1 MAIKIQLRRGTAAN
15 WTSTNPI
22 LSDGEVGFESDTG
35 KFKIGRSNT
44 AWTDL
49 AYATDLPSEVTGLV
63 SNLSNTVTSHTSA
76 TTSVHGIADT
86 SALETKTG
94 AQTKADG
101 AVTTAGTY
109 TDSELYA
116 HNSSILNV
124 HGIANTATL
133 ETKTGAQTK
142 ADAAE
147 SAAKGYA
154 DSIVS
159 NLVDSAPTLL
169 NTLNELA
176 TALNDDPAFATTI
189 TNSIATKATLVVDT
203 SSNLTTANA
212 AIAANSFVLESN
224 TGKFKIGNGTTHWT
238 ALPYAGTTSTEITD
252 LTAQLETYANDMMTY
267 HMGQTTNVHGIAN
280 VADLVVSSTVTSH
293 TGATTNIHGIANT
306 ALLVTTAILDT
317 HTGSNVN
324 VHGIANTA
332 LLLTTTDLANID
344 ANLALK
350 APTANATFTGT
361 TSGITKAMV
370 GLGNVDNT
378 SDVSKPISNATQNA
392 LNLKASSESPTLS
405 NTTFTQNVT
414 GLTKTMVGLGSVDNT
429 ADLDKPI
436 STATQAGLNLKA
448 PIANATLTGTVVL
461 PATTSIG
468 NVSATEIGYVDGVT
482 SAIQTQINAKA
493 PSESATLA
501 NTSFTGTIS
510 GITKAVVGLSNVDN
524 TADANKPVSTAQQS
538 ALNAKANLSGD
549 TFTGGVVI
557 SANTASTSATSGAL
571 IVAGGIGTKG
581 NIHSE
586 GTAYFG
592 APTNLDLTDPLAFFT
607 KDTNSYIQL
616 GVQNTN
622 SGNHASGDLVI
633 TADNGTNSSKFVDL
647 GIASSTYNYSD
658 YSAINPNDSYLIAD
672 GGNLVLDAGTGG
684 KAIKFVIGGTQ
695 STDLK
700 GSWDAT
706 KLEVANNFKVDG
718 NAQIIGTLSAADT
731 TVSGLNTGDLDVTSV
746 DGTYTPVQI
755 MGTTDQTADLTQW
768 QDATGATLAKIDAAG
783 NITAPT
789 FSGTAIGNLSYYGN
803 NNTQAIIAKGTP
815 ICFTG
820 LDSNNNA
827 TIAPAV
833 VSDSS
838 KMPATGI
845 AGQDIAVGSTG
856 QIVFVGQIH
865 NIDTSAFA
873 LGDIL
878 YVGSTGLTNVK
889 PTNVNYSIQ
898 HIGTVEK
905 VASAI
910 NGGAILVNCTG
921 TTVQVPN
928 IVSIPGNI
936 TTTGGT
942 FTGNGSGLTT
952 LNASNLSSGTVPS
965 ARLSL
970 SSSDI
975 PTLAS
980 SKISDLSTVVHAY
993 TLNSFANP
1001 VSAVSMANQK
1011 ITNLA
1016 DPTSGLDAANKS
1028 YVDNLSS
1035 GLRIKQAVDRA
1046 TDNVLPN
1053 TPTYTAGS
1061 ADSSQGYG
1069 IGATLESSTNTRL
1082 SVDNG
1087 NVTTG
1092 QRILVKNQT
1101 DAKQNGIYYVT
1112 AQGASGSSHW
1122 ILTRATDS
1130 DNSPAG
1136 EVRKGDY
1143 VSVLNGGTNGGTSWT
1158 ISNDGTATTPS
1169 NGIAIGI
1176 DNINYVQF
1184 NGAATYVAGGGLTLT
1199 GTTFDIG
1206 TADSSRIVINADN
1219 IDLATVTRSDTTGS
1233 AGGARITAI
1242 TTDSYG
1248 RVTGTVSSA
1257 QADATTTTKGIASF
1271 DSGDFAVTSGAVTIK
1286 AAGVDNSQLAN
1297 AKVTLGTTDLTLGS
1311 TVTSVSGLGTVAATT
1326 FSGAL
1331 IGNVTG
1337 NASTVTNGVYTTDTA
1352 TVTNA
1357 MLAGSIADSKLS
1369 TISTAGKVL
1378 NSATTATQLNTAN
1391 AIVARD
1397 ASGNFTANIITAA
1410 LSGNATT
1417 ATNATS
1423 ATSAVNTGIT
1433 EDTTTNAS
1441 KYITWVDANTGNNPQ
1456 KTTSTK
1462 LTFNPS
1468 TGIVSATGFSGAYTV
1483 SSAGITFSDGSVQLV
1498 AGVPSLTTIAQKT
1511 ASYTLTS
1518 LAERDTITEIANASA
1533 QTLTVPLDTTLSFPT
1548 GTTLDLI
1555 QTGAGQI
1562 TITPATTTSTYS
1574 SGGAAAATTFVIAAT
1589 NAAIG
1594 IGQTVTGTGFAANT
1608 VVTNVSGTT
1617 ITVSPAI
1624 TSQVSGTITFATTI
1638 NATPGLKLR
1647 TQWSSATLL
1656 KRSANTWLV
1665 YGDLTA

>member
-1 MAIKIQLRRGTAAN
+1 MSIKIQLRRGTAAE
-15 WTSTNPI
+15 WISSNPT

-35 KFKIGRSNT
+35 KFKIGRSST

-94 AQTKADG
+94 AQTKADN
-101 AVTTAGTY
+101 AVSTSETY

-116 HNSSILNV
+116 HNSSILDV

-133 ETKTGAQTK
+133 ETKSGAQTK

-147 SAAKGYA
+147 SSAKGYA

-159 NLVDSAPTLL
+159 GLVDSAPALL

-189 TNSIATKATLVVDT
+189 ANSIATKATLIVDT

-224 TGKFKIGNGTTHWT
+224 TGKFKIGNGTTHWAT
-238 ALPYAGTTSTEITD
+238 LPYAGTTSTEITD
-252 LTAQLETYANDMMTY
+252 LTSQLETYANDMMAY

-280 VADLVVSSTVTSH
+280 VADLVVSSTVTAH

-317 HTGSNVN
+317 HTGSSTN

-350 APTANATFTGT
+350 APLANATFTGT
-361 TSGITKAMV
+361 TSGITKSMV

-392 LNLKASSESPTLS
+392 LDLKAPSESAILS
-405 NTTFTQNVT
+405 NTTFTQSVT
-414 GLTKTMVGLGSVDNT
+414 GLTKSMVGLGNVDNT
-429 ADLDKPI
+429 ADADKPI
-436 STATQAGLNLKA
+436 STATQTVLDLKA
-448 PIANATLTGTVVL
+448 PLASATFTGNIVL

-468 NVSATEIGYVDGVT
+468 NVSGTELGYVDGVT
-482 SAIQTQINAKA
+482 SAIQTQINAKLASTTAASTYA
-493 PSESATLA
+493 PISSPT
-501 NTSFTGTIS
+501 FTGTVS
-510 GITKAVVGLSNVDN
+510 GISKTMVGLGNVDN
-524 TADANKPVSTAQQS
+524 TADVNKPVSTAQQT
-538 ALNAKANLSGD
+538 ALNGKATLTGD
-549 TFTGGVVI
+549 TFTGAVVI

-571 IVAGGIGTKG
+571 IVTGGIGTGG
-581 NIHSE
+581 NIHAE

-592 APTNLDLTDPLAFFT
+592 APTELDLTDPLAFFT
-607 KDTNSYIQL
+607 KDTDSYIQL

-622 SGNHASGDLVI
+622 SGANASGDIVI

-647 GIASSTYNYSD
+647 GIASSTYNYPG
-658 YSAINPNDSYLIAD
+658 YSAIGPNDSYLIAD

-684 KAIKFVIGGTQ
+684 KAINFVVGGTQ
-695 STDLK
+695 STDK
-700 GSWDAT
+700 VGSWDET
-706 KLEVANNFKVDG
+706 KLEVKNNLTVDG
-718 NAQIIGTLSAADT
+718 SVQVTGTLSAGDT
-731 TVSGLNTGDLDVTSV
+731 TVSGLNTGDIDVISADIAYV
-746 DGTYTPVQI
+746 PVQVTAKS
-755 MGTTDQTADLTQW
+755 GQTADLTEW
-768 QDATGATLAKIDAAG
+768 KTSTGNVTASVSATGEITAARFHGSTDGATTFSVNNSTSGTLAK
-783 NITAPT
+783 
-789 FSGTAIGNLSYYGN
+789 GTVVYTVGVSNGIPSIAKAKANSASTMPAIGVLE
-803 NNTQAIIAKGTP
+803 
-815 ICFTG
+815 
-820 LDSNNNA
+820 
-827 TIAPAV
+827 
-833 VSDSS
+833 SDL
-838 KMPATGI
+838 A
-845 AGQDIAVGSTG
+845 AGSTG
-856 QIVFVGQIH
+856 YVVAIGQLQ
-865 NIDTSAFA
+865 NLDTSAYA
-873 LGDIL
+873 ANQIL
-878 YVGSTGLTNVK
+878 YVSSTTAGAFTTTRPTGASDFIQTMGNVEVSNVNGSMLVNSTGAYLD
-889 PTNVNYSIQ
+889 I
-898 HIGTVEK
+898 
-905 VASAI
+905 
-910 NGGAILVNCTG
+910 
-921 TTVQVPN
+921 PN
-928 IVSIPGNI
+928 TLAVSGNI
-936 TTTGGT
+936 STSGGT

-970 SSSDI
+970 SASDI
-975 PTLAS
+975 PSISHT
-980 SKISDLSTVVHAY
+980 KISDFESTVKSYPLDSLAD
-993 TLNSFANP
+993 P
-1001 VSAVSMANQK
+1001 VGEISMANYK
-1011 ITNLA
+1011 ITNLG
-1016 DPTSGLDAANKS
+1016 DPATATDAANKA

-1046 TDNVLPN
+1046 TAAILPN
-1053 TPTYTAGS
+1053 SPTYVTGT

-1069 IGATLESSTNTRL
+1069 IGATLVSSNNTRL
-1082 SVDNG
+1082 SVNG
-1087 NVTTG
+1087 GNASTG
-1092 QRILVKNQT
+1092 ERVLVKNQA
-1101 DAKQNGIYYVT
+1101 DATQNGIYYVT
-1112 AQGASGSSHW
+1112 AQGGSSPW
-1122 ILTRATDS
+1122 ILTRADDS
-1130 DNSPAG
+1130 NNSPAG

-1143 VSVLNGGTNGGTSWT
+1143 VSVLNNGSNGGTSWT
-1158 ISNDGTATTPS
+1158 IANDGTATTPA
-1169 NGIAIGI
+1169 NGIALGV
-1176 DNINYVQF
+1176 DAINYVQF
-1184 NGAATYVAGGGLTLT
+1184 NGAATYVAGGGLILT

-1206 TADSSRIVINADN
+1206 TADTGRIVVNADN
-1219 IDLATVTRSDTTGS
+1219 IDLATVSRSDTTGT
-1233 AGGARITAI
+1233 AGGSRITAI

-1286 AAGVDNSQLAN
+1286 AAGVDNAQLAN

-1311 TVTSVSGLGTVAATT
+1311 TVTNISGLGTVAATT

-1331 IGNVTG
+1331 VGNVTG

-1378 NSATTATQLNTAN
+1378 NSATTATQANTAN

-1397 ASGNFTANIITAA
+1397 ASGNFTANIVTAA
-1410 LSGNATT
+1410 LAGNATT
-1417 ATNATS
+1417 ATSATS
-1423 ATSAVNTGIT
+1423 ATNSVNTGIT

-1441 KYITWVDANTGNNPQ
+1441 KYLTWVDANTGNNPV

-1468 TGIVSATGFSGAYTV
+1468 TGIVSATGFNGAYTV
-1483 SSAGITFSDGSVQLV
+1483 SSAGVTFSDGSVQLV
-1498 AGVPSLTTIAQKT
+1498 AGVPSITTISGKV
-1511 ASYTLTS
+1511 ASYTLAALT
-1518 LAERDTITEIANASA
+1518 ERDTIIEIANASA
-1533 QTLTVPLDTTLSFPT
+1533 STLTIPLDSTLNFPV
-1548 GTTLDLI
+1548 GTTIDII
-1555 QTGAGQI
+1555 QTSTGQ
-1562 TITPATTTSTYS
+1562 
-1574 SGGAAAATTFVIAAT
+1574 V
-1589 NAAIG
+1589 
-1594 IGQTVTGTGFAANT
+1594 TVTGASGVT
-1608 VVTNVSGTT
+1608 V
-1617 ITVSPAI
+1617 
-1624 TSQVSGTITFATTI
+1624 

-1656 KRSANTWLV
+1656 KRSANSWLV